1 MIEFIKE
8 FGITF
13 LCFFIGYSVVECVTG
28 KEKKDNTANQSSME
42 NQMPPSYGQG
52 EPMDIPDDGL
62 PF

>member
-28 KEKKDNTANQSSME
+28 N
-42 NQMPPSYGQG
+42 G
-52 EPMDIPDDGL
+52 EQDE
-62 PF
+62 